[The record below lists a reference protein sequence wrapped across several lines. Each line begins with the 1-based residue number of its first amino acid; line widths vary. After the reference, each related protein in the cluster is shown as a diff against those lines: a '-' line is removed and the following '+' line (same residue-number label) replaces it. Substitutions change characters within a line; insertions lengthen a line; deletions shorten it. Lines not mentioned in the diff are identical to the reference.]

1 MTSATT
7 TTTTRPAIRGVTH
20 MISAGHS
27 LAAAAGYRILE
38 QGGNAT
44 DAGVASGI
52 VINTVLPENTSFGG
66 VVPIMIYDAA
76 SDSVVTISGLG
87 RWPHK
92 ASAEFFIEQAGGEIP
107 VGILRS
113 IVPAAADAWLTALER
128 CGTMTFEQVVTP
140 ALELAEGGLPFPAA
154 VHRALQADLDSPDGV
169 LRRWASSA
177 AVFMPDGRLPEVGER
192 FRQPDLA
199 STFNRMI
206 AAEHAGA
213 PGREAGIRAARDLF
227 YRGEIAEEMARFSE
241 QQGGLITYDDLA
253 QFSVKVE
260 PPVSASFKD
269 YEILTCGAWCQGPVV
284 GQVLQMLE
292 HDDLPALG
300 HNSADY
306 IHLLSQALNL
316 AFADRHRYY
325 GDPDLVDVPIE
336 ALLSPDYTR
345 RRRGEIDML
354 HAFPEMPPA
363 GEPSNAAAA
372 TGAPAVAASAVAAE
386 EEYDTS
392 YTCVVDRWGNA
403 FSATPSDALFH
414 SPIVPGLGIIMSG
427 RGSQS
432 WLEPGHA
439 SRVEPWKRPRLTP
452 NPSMAFRDGK
462 LFMPFGCP
470 GGDAQPQ
477 AMVQMFLNVVEFGMD
492 AQQAIEEPRF
502 TSSNFPNSFWPHT
515 YLPGRLNVEGRIPA
529 ATVDDLVARG
539 HDVRVRDDWESMSMA
554 ALSAIVVNAE
564 SGVLTGG
571 ADPRRDAHA
580 IGR

>member
-1 MTSATT
+1 
-7 TTTTRPAIRGVTH
+7 

-38 QGGNAT
+38 QGGNAI

-87 RWPHK
+87 RWPRQ

-128 CGTMTFEQVVTP
+128 YGTMTFEQVVTP
-140 ALELAEGGLPFPAA
+140 ALELAEEGLPFPA
-154 VHRALQADLDSPDGV
+154 VTHRALQTDLDSPDGV
-169 LRRWASSA
+169 LRRWPSSA
-177 AVFMPDGRLPEVGER
+177 AVFLPGGRLPEVGER

-199 STFNRMI
+199 RTFSRMI
-206 AAEHAGA
+206 AAEQGSASE
-213 PGREAGIRAARDLF
+213 GRETAVRAARDLF

-253 QFSVKVE
+253 EFSVKVE

-269 YEILTCGAWCQGPVV
+269 YEILTCGPWCQGPVV

-292 HDDLPALG
+292 RDDLPALG

-316 AFADRHRYY
+316 AFADRHQYY
-325 GDPDLVDVPIE
+325 GDPDFVDVPIE

-345 RRRGEIDML
+345 QRREEIDML
-354 HAFPEMPPA
+354 HAFEQMPPPGDPSSNGA
-363 GEPSNAAAA
+363 G
-372 TGAPAVAASAVAAE
+372 GASAVAAPPVAAE
-386 EEYDTS
+386 QEYDTS

-414 SPIVPGLGIIMSG
+414 TPIVPGLGIIMSG

-432 WLEPGHA
+432 WLEPDHA

-477 AMVQMFLNVVEFGMD
+477 AMVQMFLNIVEFGMD
-492 AQQAIEEPRF
+492 PQQAIEEPRF
-502 TSSNFPNSFWPHT
+502 TSSNFPNSFWPHA
-515 YLPGRLNVEGRIPA
+515 YLPGRLNIEGRIPPEVRDELA
-529 ATVDDLVARG
+529 GRG
-539 HDVRVRDDWESMSMA
+539 HDVAVRGDWEPMSMGV
-554 ALSAIVVNAE
+554 LSAIVVDPE

-571 ADPRRDAHA
+571 ADPRRDTYA

>member
-1 MTSATT
+1 
-7 TTTTRPAIRGVTH
+7 

-38 QGGNAT
+38 DGGNAI

-76 SDSVVTISGLG
+76 ADSVVTISGLG
-87 RWPHK
+87 RWPRK
-92 ASAEFFIEQAGGEIP
+92 ASAGFFLDQAGGEIP

-113 IVPAAADAWLTALER
+113 IVPAAVDGWLTALER
-128 CGTMTFEQVVTP
+128 YGTMTFEQVVTP
-140 ALELAEGGLPFPAA
+140 ALELAEQGLPFPAT
-154 VHRALQADLDSPDGV
+154 VHRALRTDLDSDDGV
-169 LRRWASSA
+169 LRRWPSSSA
-177 AVFMPDGRLPEVGER
+177 VFLPGGRLPEVGKRFLQPELARTFTRLVGAER
-192 FRQPDLA
+192 A
-199 STFNRMI
+199 SSS
-206 AAEHAGA
+206 

-241 QQGGLITYDDLA
+241 QQGGLITYEDLA
-253 QFSVKVE
+253 EFSVKVE
-260 PPVSASFKD
+260 PPVTASFKD
-269 YEILTCGAWCQGPVV
+269 YEIFTCGPWCQGPVV
-284 GQVLQMLE
+284 AQVLQMLE

-300 HNSADY
+300 HNSPEY
-306 IHLLSQALNL
+306 IHLLSQALGL
-316 AFADRHRYY
+316 AFADRHQYY
-325 GDPDLVDVPIE
+325 GDPDLVDVPID
-336 ALLSPDYTR
+336 ALLSNVYTR
-345 RRRGEIDML
+345 ARRAAIDPSR
-354 HAFPEMPPA
+354 AFAEMPPA
-363 GEPSNAAAA
+363 GDLSNGGNTLDAAA
-372 TGAPAVAASAVAAE
+372 TVAAPPVVGE
-386 EEYDTS
+386 QEYDTS

-414 SPIVPGLGIIMSG
+414 TPIVPGLGIIMSG

-432 WLEPGHA
+432 WLEPDHA

-477 AMVQMFLNVVEFGMD
+477 AMVQLFLNIVEFGMD
-492 AQQAIEEPRF
+492 AQQAIEAPRF

-515 YLPGRLNVEGRIPA
+515 YLPGRLNIEGRIPPE
-529 ATVDDLVARG
+529 VRDDLAGRG
-539 HDVRVRDDWESMSMA
+539 HDVAVRNDWEPMSMGV
-554 ALSAIVVNAE
+554 LSAIVVDHE

-571 ADPRRDAHA
+571 ADPRRDTYA

>member
-1 MTSATT
+1 
-7 TTTTRPAIRGVTH
+7 
-20 MISAGHS
+20 MISAGHN

-38 QGGNAT
+38 DGGNAV

-87 RWPHK
+87 RWPRR
-92 ASAEFFIEQAGGEIP
+92 ASTEFFNEQAGGEIP

-128 CGTMTFEQVVTP
+128 YGTMTFEQVVAP
-140 ALELAEGGLPFPAA
+140 ALELAEQGMPMPSVVHAA
-154 VHRALQADLDSPDGV
+154 LKRDLESPDGV
-169 LRRWASSA
+169 LKRWPSSS
-177 AVFMPDGRLPEVGER
+177 AVFMPDGRVPDVGER
-192 FRQPDLA
+192 FVQPDLA
-199 STFNRMI
+199 RTFRRLI
-206 AAEHAGA
+206 DAEQASA
-213 PGREAGIRAARDLF
+213 SKGREAAIRAARDLF
-227 YRGEIAEEMARFSE
+227 YRGEIAEEMAGFME
-241 QQGGLITYDDLA
+241 EQGGLVTYEDLA
-253 QFSVKVE
+253 EFSVAVE
-260 PPVSASFKD
+260 PPVTASFKD
-269 YEILTCGAWCQGPVV
+269 YTIYTCGPWCQGPVV

-292 HDDLPALG
+292 HDDLPSLG

-316 AFADRHRYY
+316 AFADRHAYY
-325 GDPDLVDVPIE
+325 GDPDFVDVPIE
-336 ALLSPDYTR
+336 ALLSPAYTVER
-345 RRRGEIDML
+345 RRAVDMAK
-354 HAFPEMPPA
+354 AFAEMPPA
-363 GEPSNAAAA
+363 GDPSTGGAPVAEAA
-372 TGAPAVAASAVAAE
+372 TAPARAGGE
-386 EEYDTS
+386 PEYDTS

-414 SPIVPGLGIIMSG
+414 TPVVPGLGIIMSG

-432 WLEPGHA
+432 WLEPDHP

-452 NPSMAFRDGK
+452 NPSMAFKDGK

-477 AMVQMFLNVVEFGMD
+477 AMVQLFLNIAEFGMD
-492 AQQAIEEPRF
+492 PQQAVEEPRF

-515 YLPGRLNVEGRIPA
+515 YERGRLNLEGRIA
-529 ATVDDLVARG
+529 AETVDALASRG
-539 HDVRVRDDWESMSMA
+539 HDVAVRNDWEPMSMA
-554 ALSAIVVNAE
+554 VLSAIVVDPD

-571 ADPRRDAHA
+571 ADPRRDTYA

>member
-1 MTSATT
+1 MAPG
-7 TTTTRPAIRGVTH
+7 TTTTRPPIRGVTH

-38 QGGNAT
+38 QGGNAI

-76 SDSVVTISGLG
+76 SESVVTISGLG
-87 RWPHK
+87 RWPRK

-113 IVPAAADAWLTALER
+113 IVPAAADSWLTALER
-128 CGTMTFEQVVTP
+128 YGTMTFEQVVTP
-140 ALELAEGGLPFPAA
+140 ALELAEGGLPFPAV
-154 VHRALQADLDSPDGV
+154 VHRALQADLDSPDSV
-169 LRRWASSA
+169 LRRWPSSS

-199 STFNRMI
+199 RTFRRLV
-206 AAEHAGA
+206 AAEQGSASE
-213 PGREAGIRAARDLF
+213 GREAAVRAARDLF

-253 QFSVKVE
+253 EFSVKIE

-269 YEILTCGAWCQGPVV
+269 YEILTCGPWCQGPVV

-292 HDDLPALG
+292 DDDLVALG

-316 AFADRHRYY
+316 AFADRHQYY

-336 ALLSPDYTR
+336 ALLSREYTR
-345 RRRGEIDML
+345 QRRGAIDML
-354 HAFPEMPPA
+354 RAFQEMPPPGDPSGNGAA
-363 GEPSNAAAA
+363 GA
-372 TGAPAVAASAVAAE
+372 GAVAAPPVAAE
-386 EEYDTS
+386 QEYDTS

-414 SPIVPGLGIIMSG
+414 TPIVPGLGIIMSG

-432 WLEPGHA
+432 WLEPDHA

-477 AMVQMFLNVVEFGMD
+477 AMVQMFLNIVEFGMGP
-492 AQQAIEEPRF
+492 QQAIEEPRF
-502 TSSNFPNSFWPHT
+502 TSSNFPNSFWPHA
-515 YLPGRLNVEGRIPA
+515 YLPGRLNIEGRVPVA
-529 ATVDDLVARG
+529 VRDDLAGRG
-539 HDVRVRDDWESMSMA
+539 HDVAVRGDWEPMSMGV
-554 ALSAIVVNAE
+554 LSAIVVDPE
-564 SGVLTGG
+564 SGMLTGG
-571 ADPRRDAHA
+571 ADPRRDTYA